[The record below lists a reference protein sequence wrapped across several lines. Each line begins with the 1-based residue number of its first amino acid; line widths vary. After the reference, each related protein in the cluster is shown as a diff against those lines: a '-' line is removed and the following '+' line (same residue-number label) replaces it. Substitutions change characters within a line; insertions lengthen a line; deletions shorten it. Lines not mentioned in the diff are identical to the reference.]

1 MIVTSRP
8 FVSICATDR
17 PVLGVGVGGEVAG
30 EAADLTVQQLEPVCC
45 YRQHSEGWALGKIIN
60 MTQLQRRARKMTC
73 LGSSTYCVGSLHAC
87 MYVFCLVEWS
97 I

>member
-1 MIVTSRP
+1 MIVKSSRR
-8 FVSICATDR
+8 FVSICGTDR

-45 YRQHSEGWALGKIIN
+45 YRQHSEGWVGALIWGSNKRGK
-60 MTQLQRRARKMTC
+60 
-73 LGSSTYCVGSLHAC
+73 SS
-87 MYVFCLVEWS
+87 